1 MRKTLPTLAAL
12 ALVATGALT
21 TIDAAAGTASAATA
35 CVSKAEYKKAKK
47 GMAKTK
53 IDRLFGTKG
62 HREAGATSGG
72 FRSEVWSYRPCTK
85 YSAVSLAFSGR
96 SGGPLTMDAKSAVW
110 SY

>member
-1 MRKTLPTLAAL
+1 MRRTRPTLAAL

-21 TIDAAAGTASAATA
+21 TIGATTSTASAATA
-35 CVSKAEYKKAKK
+35 CVTKAEYKKAKK

-53 IDRLFGTKG
+53 IDHIFGTKD

-72 FRSEVWSYRPCTK
+72 YRSEVWSYRPCSE

-96 SGGPLTMDAKSAVW
+96 SSGPLTMDAKSAVW

>member
-1 MRKTLPTLAAL
+1 MRKTLPSLADL

-21 TIDAAAGTASAATA
+21 TIGATTSTASAATA
-35 CVSKAEYKKAKK
+35 CVTKAEYKKAKK
-47 GMAKTK
+47 GMTKTK
-53 IDRLFGTKG
+53 IDHMFGTKG

-72 FRSEVWSYRPCTK
+72 YRSEVWSYRPCTQ

-96 SGGPLTMDAKSAVW
+96 SGGPLTMDAKSTVW